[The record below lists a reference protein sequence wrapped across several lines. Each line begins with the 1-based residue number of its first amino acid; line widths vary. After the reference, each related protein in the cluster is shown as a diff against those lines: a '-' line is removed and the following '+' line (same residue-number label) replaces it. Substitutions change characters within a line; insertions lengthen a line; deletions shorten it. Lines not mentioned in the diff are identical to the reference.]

1 MEIVHADMNGF
12 KNDVDSLT
20 AQLSVMGDPARQDLF
35 FPYLYQSIIQVLANL
50 VLLSSWTTDFNKFVM
65 LKKVLINQLT
75 QCPRM
80 DMNKKFI
87 TQAEDHHS
95 MKIHMKMRTQQD
107 QNQKKLKSPTFVLF
121 YLVHLFFYYE
131 KPVFEKVGDFNSC

>member
-50 VLLSSWTTDFNKFVM
+50 VLLSSWTTNSTDLLLCSLQLGSLFASSQQEGEPKPSVYN
-65 LKKVLINQLT
+65 LGLLISGLYLS
-75 QCPRM
+75 
-80 DMNKKFI
+80 
-87 TQAEDHHS
+87 EVE
-95 MKIHMKMRTQQD
+95 
-107 QNQKKLKSPTFVLF
+107 KKLLS
-121 YLVHLFFYYE
+121 YLNLTREELNLAQSMEIEIISENFTI
-131 KPVFEKVGDFNSC
+131 DCIR